1 MKRVVYNRSY
11 QRVRELL
18 SIKSLLYFLVGL
30 SFIVQLILI
39 LYNHISGYHT
49 LDSLL
54 YFVFRL
60 SKGIIISTLFGLLI
74 AYPNLLMISFLNKK
88 RKWSSN
94 MIQRVLTQLLF
105 VVTISVIVS
114 IGFTLFNHQFW
125 PYREDLNGVLVNNA
139 LIFIIVNI
147 IATSILEAWIYYN
160 QSTKSEEIARK
171 LTQELSQIKF
181 EVLKNQLNPH
191 FLFNS
196 LNVLSGLI
204 MEDTI
209 KAQKFIDDFSHIY
222 RYVLQTIEQP
232 VVTLEEEINF
242 MRSYLF
248 LQQIR
253 YGDNLTFSL
262 EIESSK
268 LSHLLPPLSLQVILE
283 NAIKHNTI
291 DEKSPLEINLF
302 CKKNALI
309 VKNNIQ
315 PKISK
320 ITSNRVGIENLKKRY
335 QLISS
340 KTPTFYMDTNY
351 YIAELPLITPDS
363 DESIDN

>member
-1 MKRVVYNRSY
+1 MKRDPYIKSY
-11 QRVRELL
+11 QRVRDLI
-18 SIKSLLYFLVGL
+18 SIKSLLYFLIGL

-49 LDSLL
+49 LDSLF
-54 YFVFRL
+54 YFIFRL
-60 SKGIIISTLFGLLI
+60 SKGIIISTLFGLMI
-74 AYPNLLMISFLNKK
+74 AYPNLLMIIFLNKT
-88 RKWSSN
+88 RTWSSN
-94 MIQRVLTQLLF
+94 MIQRVLIQLLF
-105 VVTISVIVS
+105 VVILSIIAS

-125 PYREDLNGVLVNNA
+125 PYREDLNGVLVNNS

-147 IATSILEAWIYYN
+147 IATSILEAWIYYIQN
-160 QSTKSEEIARK
+160 RKSEQIAKK
-171 LTQELSQIKF
+171 LSQELSQIKF

-209 KAQKFIDDFSHIY
+209 KAQKFIDEFSHIY

-262 EIESSK
+262 DIESAK
-268 LSHLLPPLSLQVILE
+268 LGYLLPPLSLQVILE

-291 DEKSPLEINLF
+291 DEKSPLEIYLF

-309 VKNNIQ
+309 VKNNMQ

-320 ITSNRVGIENLKKRY
+320 ITSNGVGVYNLKKRY

-340 KTPTFYMDTNY
+340 KTPYFYIDTNY
-351 YIAELPLITPDS
+351 YIAELPLIIPDS
-363 DESIDN
+363 DESTDN